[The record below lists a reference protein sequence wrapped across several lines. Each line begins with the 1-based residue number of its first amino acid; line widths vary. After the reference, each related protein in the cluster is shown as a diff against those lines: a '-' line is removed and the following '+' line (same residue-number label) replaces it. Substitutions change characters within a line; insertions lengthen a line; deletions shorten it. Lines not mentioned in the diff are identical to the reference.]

1 METVKACRWLQD
13 DFIITA
19 TVSQIWSSKT
29 RHGVA
34 IVAIVFSVTT
44 TVLQYLRIYIQ
55 YSIKLNSATI
65 ATKIKSFSMSR
76 VFYFYFTVV
85 TFAQI
90 LKLLLKVS
98 NIFTHADNS
107 RGSKA
112 FIAVCASVCLSVCV
126 CVCVLCPHDR
136 TKMAA
141 WNYNHQIYHRD
152 SPLWVMAT
160 HVILGQK
167 VKGQGHRVTK
177 CKNIEGD
184 LMTGVSL
191 RSIECQSSKSRL
203 LLLLLK
209 Y

>member
-1 METVKACRWLQD
+1 M
-13 DFIITA
+13 
-19 TVSQIWSSKT
+19 
-29 RHGVA
+29 
-34 IVAIVFSVTT
+34 FSVTT

-141 WNYNHQIYHRD
+141 
-152 SPLWVMAT
+152 
-160 HVILGQK
+160 
-167 VKGQGHRVTK
+167 
-177 CKNIEGD
+177 
-184 LMTGVSL
+184 
-191 RSIECQSSKSRL
+191 
-203 LLLLLK
+203 
-209 Y
+209 